1 MENRKTGTVNEC
13 ALQVLNLNKSYG
25 QGLAR
30 RLVLDN
36 VSFEV
41 RSGESF
47 AFLGPNGS
55 GKTTT
60 INIISGVVAEDAG
73 RVSLYGRRPGEK
85 DYLRDVAFLSGDS
98 DFMWSMSGARILSF
112 YRDLHGSSTSL
123 MKSLIERFGMGTR
136 ISRTWGMFSNGEKT
150 RLRLIKALMRSPKLL
165 FLDEPTVGL
174 DPEAA
179 QFLREELVRLNREG
193 LTIVITSHDMKD
205 IEYVARRVCFI
216 HHGRVVFDGAPED
229 GIHAQGL
236 TDFYIDLVRSE
247 KEM

>member
-1 MENRKTGTVNEC
+1 
-13 ALQVLNLNKSYG
+13 
-25 QGLAR
+25 
-30 RLVLDN
+30 VLDD

-41 RSGESF
+41 KSGESF

-60 INIISGVVAEDAG
+60 MNIISGVVAEDAG
-73 RVSLYGRRPGEK
+73 KVSLYGRRPGEK

-98 DFMWSMSGARILSF
+98 DFLWSMSGARILSF
-112 YRDLHGSSTSL
+112 YRDLHGSSDSL
-123 MKSLIERFGMGTR
+123 MKSLIERFGMGPR

-150 RLRLIKALMRSPKLL
+150 RLRLIKALMRAPKLL

-179 QFLREELVRLNREG
+179 QYLREELVRLNNQEG

-205 IEYVARRVCFI
+205 IECVARRVCFI
-216 HHGRVVFDGAPED
+216 HHGRVVFDGAPKD

-247 KEM
+247 KEV